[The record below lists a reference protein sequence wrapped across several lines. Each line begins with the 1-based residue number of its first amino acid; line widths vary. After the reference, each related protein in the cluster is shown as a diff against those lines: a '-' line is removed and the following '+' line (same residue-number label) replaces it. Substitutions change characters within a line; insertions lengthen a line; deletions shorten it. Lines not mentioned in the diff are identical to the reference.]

1 MSEPVLLAVPMFV
14 FLGLL
19 IELTGLARSMVSFL
33 AALLGTVSGG
43 LNYVLIGAML
53 LVSGISG
60 SKAADMAAIAP
71 ALFPEMRRH
80 GARPGESVAL
90 LGSAA
95 AMADTIPPSLA
106 LITLGSVTGVSIS
119 ALFAAG
125 LMPALILAAA
135 LLVVAI
141 ARSRGEKPPESRLDF
156 RRIGATFLKAVPA
169 LILPVFIRW
178 AVVDGI
184 ATATEVSTLG
194 IAYAAIV
201 GIILYRPIAWERLYP
216 ALVET
221 AALSGAILFV
231 IGAATSVAWALTQSG
246 FSANLVAF
254 MIGVPG
260 GAVGFMAITIIV
272 FVLLGNVLEG
282 LPAILLFAP
291 MLLPVA
297 RTFGIPEVHYGI
309 VVIVAMSIGL
319 FSPPF
324 GVGFY
329 SACVIGRVNPDDA
342 IGPVWK
348 YLGVLLLSL
357 VVVAATP
364 WL

>member
-1 MSEPVLLAVPMFV
+1 
-14 FLGLL
+14 
-19 IELTGLARSMVSFL
+19 
-33 AALLGTVSGG
+33 
-43 LNYVLIGAML
+43 
-53 LVSGISG
+53 
-60 SKAADMAAIAP
+60 
-71 ALFPEMRRH
+71 
-80 GARPGESVAL
+80 
-90 LGSAA
+90 
-95 AMADTIPPSLA
+95 DTIPPSLA

-125 LMPALILAAA
+125 LVPALILAAS
-135 LLVVAI
+135 LLVVI
-141 ARSRGEKPPESRLDF
+141 FLRSRGDKPPERKLDP
-156 RRIGATFLKAVPA
+156 RRIFSTFLKALPA

-194 IAYAAIV
+194 IAYAAII
-201 GIILYRPIAWERLYP
+201 GIVLYRPVEWRRIYP

-246 FSANLVAF
+246 FSANLVTF
-254 MIGVPG
+254 MTAVPG
-260 GAVGFMAITIIV
+260 GAAGFMAITIVV

-297 RTFGIPEVHYGI
+297 QSFGIPEVHYGI

-348 YLGVLLLSL
+348 YLGAIFLALL
-357 VVVAATP
+357 VVAATP